1 METIY
6 FAACEA
12 SVELAELEGPYETY
26 QGSPASQGILQ
37 YDMWN
42 VTPSN
47 RWDWKGLK
55 ENIAK

>member
-6 FAACEA
+6 FASCEA
-12 SVELAELEGPYETY
+12 SVELAQVEGAYETY

-37 YDMWN
+37 YDMWG
-42 VTPSN
+42 VTPSD

-55 ENIAK
+55 AKIAQ